1 MDPRKEIERLSA
13 EIRRHDYLYYV
24 LAQPEITDRA
34 YDKLFQQLQEL
45 EAAHPELVSPDSPT
59 QRVAGQPLEGFRTV
73 IHPFPL
79 LSLQNTYNE
88 EEIRDFHRRV
98 IEGLEGRES
107 QYVCELKFD
116 GVAVLLEYN
125 DGLFVS
131 GATRGDG
138 TRGDDITANLRTI
151 PSLPLRLRENILG
164 RLYVRGEVIIEK
176 QAFAAYN
183 EEREAAGEKPFANPR
198 NCVAGSLK
206 LLNPMLVAQRPLK
219 LFCYACVL
227 TEQSIEETTQ
237 SGNLEMLS
245 QLGFPAS
252 PHWKKCDSMD
262 DVLNYWRHW
271 ETRRD
276 TLPFEVDGV
285 TVKVNRVQ
293 DQQIL
298 GVTARAPRWAMAFK
312 FSPRQSQTRLN
323 WISLQIGRTGA
334 VTPVANLEPVEL
346 GGVTIRRATLHN
358 EEEIARLDVRE
369 GDMVLLERGGDVIPK
384 IVAVVTEL
392 RSAKSQPFRM
402 PTACPV
408 CNTRLIKDEG
418 EAISRCPNEDCPEQ
432 VKKQIEHF
440 SGRSAMDIDGMG
452 SETVELLYE
461 EGLLNNIGNIF
472 DLAYEQIEPL
482 ERFAEKSAQN
492 LLKGIEKA
500 KSRPLERLI
509 FGLGIRFVG
518 EGTARLLALRYGS
531 LADLSAAT
539 FEELQAVPEIGPR
552 IARSIVEWFAS
563 PRNQSII
570 KKLREAGVRTES
582 EHRGAAGEKFKE
594 LTFVL
599 TGALQKFTREQA
611 EEMIIAQGG
620 RVTSSVS
627 KKTSYV
633 LVGANP
639 GSKYEKAVKLGIPIL
654 SEAEFIEQLHSEDR

>member
-24 LAQPEITDRA
+24 LARPEITDRD
-34 YDKLFQQLQEL
+34 YDKLFRRLQEL
-45 EAAHPELVSPDSPT
+45 EAAHPEFFSPDSPT

-73 IHPFPL
+73 THPFPL

-98 IEGLEGRES
+98 SEGLEGRES

-138 TRGDDITANLRTI
+138 TQGDDITANLRTI
-151 PSLPLRLRENILG
+151 PSLPLRLRENISG

-183 EEREAAGEKPFANPR
+183 EEREASDEKPFANPR

-206 LLNPMLVAQRPLK
+206 LLNPAQVAQRPLK
-219 LFCYACVL
+219 LFCYACVR
-227 TEQSIEETTQ
+227 EARGDNDSTQ
-237 SGNLEMLS
+237 SRNLEMLS
-245 QLGFPAS
+245 EWGFPAS
-252 PHWKKCDSMD
+252 PQWKKCDSID
-262 DVLNYWRHW
+262 DVLNYWRYW

-285 TVKVNRVQ
+285 TVKVDCVQ

-384 IVAVVTEL
+384 IVAVVMEL
-392 RSAKSQPFRM
+392 RPAKSRPFHM
-402 PTACPV
+402 PTMCPV
-408 CNTRLIKDEG
+408 CNTQLIKDEG

-440 SGRSAMDIDGMG
+440 AGRSAMDIDGMG

-461 EGLLNNIGNIF
+461 KGLLHDISDTF
-472 DLAYEQIEPL
+472 SLTREQIEPL
-482 ERFAEKSAQN
+482 ERFAEKSTQN

-531 LADLSAAT
+531 LADLGAAT

-552 IARSIVEWFAS
+552 IARSIVEWFTS

-570 KKLREAGVRTES
+570 KKLREAGVQTES
-582 EHRGAAGEKFKE
+582 ERSFAAGEKFKG

-599 TGALQKFTREQA
+599 TGALQQFTREQA

-639 GSKYEKAVKLGIPIL
+639 GSKYDKAVKLGIQIL

>member
-1 MDPRKEIERLSA
+1 MDPRKEIERLRA
-13 EIRRHDYLYYV
+13 EIRHHDYLYYV

-34 YDKLFQQLQEL
+34 YDELFQQIQEL
-45 EAAHPELVSPDSPT
+45 EAAHPEFISPDSPT

-73 IHPFPL
+73 THPFPL

-98 IEGLEGRES
+98 TEGLEGRES
-107 QYVCELKFD
+107 QYVCEFKFD
-116 GVAVLLEYN
+116 GVAVLLEYA
-125 DGLFVS
+125 DGVFVS

-138 TRGDDITANLRTI
+138 AQGDDITVNLRTI
-151 PSLPLRLRENILG
+151 PSLPLRLRDSISG
-164 RLYVRGEVIIEK
+164 RFYVRGEVIMEK
-176 QAFAAYN
+176 QDFQLYN
-183 EEREAAGEKPFANPR
+183 QERESAGEKPFANPR
-198 NCVAGSLK
+198 NCVSGSLK
-206 LLNPMLVAQRPLK
+206 LLNPILVAQRPLK

-227 TEQSIEETTQ
+227 AERGIEDATQ

-262 DVLNYWRHW
+262 DVLSYWRHW
-271 ETRRD
+271 ESRRD

-293 DQQIL
+293 DQQML
-298 GVTARAPRWAMAFK
+298 GVTARAPRWAIAFK
-312 FSPRQSQTRLN
+312 FSPRQAQTRLN
-323 WISLQIGRTGA
+323 KISLQVGRTGA

-346 GGVTIRRATLHN
+346 GGVTIRRSTLHN
-358 EEEIARLDVRE
+358 EEEITRLDVRE
-369 GDMVLLERGGDVIPK
+369 GDTVLLERGGDVIPK
-384 IVAVVTEL
+384 IVSVVTEL
-392 RSAKSQPFRM
+392 RPAKTKPFHM

-418 EAISRCPNEDCPEQ
+418 EAISRCPNEECPEQ

-440 SGRSAMDIDGMG
+440 ASRNAMDIDGMG

-461 EGLLNNIGNIF
+461 KKLLRNIGDIF
-472 DLAYEQIEPL
+472 SLSKKEIEPL

-518 EGTARLLALRYGS
+518 EGTARLLALRYKS
-531 LADLSAAT
+531 LADLRRAT
-539 FEELQAVPEIGPR
+539 FDELQVVPEIGPR

-570 KKLREAGVRTES
+570 KKLQESGVKTES
-582 EHRGAAGEKFKE
+582 ERHSASGEKFKG

-599 TGALQKFTREQA
+599 TGALQQFTREQA
-611 EEMIIAQGG
+611 EEMIITQGG

-627 KKTSYV
+627 KKTSYI

-639 GSKYEKAVKLGIPIL
+639 GSKYDKAVTLGIPIL
-654 SEAEFIEQLHSEDR
+654 TEAEFVEQLQSGD